1 MINFIFRYLMP
12 HHWRWNKWMED
23 LKEIRQRYP
32 SPYYVGIPTER
43 LLEFCGWKDELA
55 DKSKEYWRV

>member
-1 MINFIFRYLMP
+1 MP
-12 HHWRWNKWMED
+12 HHWRRNKWMED